1 MIESGANSQPRSD
14 DGAHLGR
21 RGLLWLVALGPRAC
35 PCLSSAAN
43 RHKQAGPRISMWSAL
58 TTGGGC
64 CILVADTPVKGGNAA
79 GAEVDH
85 LASQGLEHDVALAVA
100 PGRPSRSATAWY

>member
-1 MIESGANSQPRSD
+1 
-14 DGAHLGR
+14 
-21 RGLLWLVALGPRAC
+21 
-35 PCLSSAAN
+35 
-43 RHKQAGPRISMWSAL
+43 MWSAL

-100 PGRPSRSATAWY
+100 PGRPSRSATAWYYGGYISSGRSPRPRRRLRIGCI